1 MEAELQ
7 QRVAAARDS
16 GIALLAGLRDKIARL
31 NLPGDPVHIPDF
43 DSAKFTLEHD
53 LYNGQNTLLAS
64 FYLSPSYRAGYLM
77 FHSDGSNL
85 AEYHVMRLH
94 PGKPHLFIESVE
106 AWTRNGEIKTDLKM
120 AEMPK

>member
-7 QRVAAARDS
+7 QRIAASRDK
-16 GIALLAGLRDKIARL
+16 GVALLAGLRAKLAKL
-31 NLPGDPVHIPDF
+31 ALPGDPINIPDF

-53 LYNGQNTLLAS
+53 LYNGRNTLLAS

-77 FHSDGSNL
+77 FHSDGSSL
-85 AEYHVMRLH
+85 AEYHVMRLY

-106 AWTRNGEIKTDLKM
+106 AWVRDGEIKTDLKT

>member
-7 QRVAAARDS
+7 QRIAAARDR
-16 GIALLAGLRDKIARL
+16 GVALLAGLRGKLARL
-31 NLPGDPVHIPDF
+31 SLPGEPITIPDF
-43 DSAKFTLEHD
+43 DNAKFTLEHD

-77 FHSDGSNL
+77 FHSDGSSL
-85 AEYHVMRLH
+85 AEYHVMRLY

-106 AWTRNGEIKTDLKM
+106 AWVRDGEIKTDLKT